1 VPAATVLHLFGEPC
15 RYLAGRLWG
24 QMNSLMSLGVAEMSS
39 TNRGTVS
46 AEEDLRLFGPDD
58 LIVALTVGLH
68 YSRLDPYAVRMSF
81 DTGIGE
87 PVEWAFSRDLL
98 AAALHAPEGIGD
110 VRAWPSAASGTG
122 TGTGTGEKIL
132 TIVLGPPDGYAR
144 FEASAARIEAFLART
159 YALVPVGQEAAC
171 LDLDAEIAELL
182 NQA

>member
-1 VPAATVLHLFGEPC
+1 
-15 RYLAGRLWG
+15 
-24 QMNSLMSLGVAEMSS
+24 MNSLMSLGVAEMSR

-81 DTGIGE
+81 GTGIGE

-98 AAALHAPEGIGD
+98 AAALHAREGIGD

-122 TGTGTGEKIL
+122 TGTGEKIL
-132 TIVLGPPDGYAR
+132 TIVLGPPDGFAR